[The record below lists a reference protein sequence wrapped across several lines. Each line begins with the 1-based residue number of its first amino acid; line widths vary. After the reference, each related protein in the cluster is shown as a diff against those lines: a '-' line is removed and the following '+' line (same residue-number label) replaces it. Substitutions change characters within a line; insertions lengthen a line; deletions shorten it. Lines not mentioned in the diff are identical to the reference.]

1 MILRENRGAKI
12 RFMKDKIFI
21 DSNIFLYTLDCN
33 DKKKQNRAREFILST
48 SGISRIV
55 ISTQVLNEVFAV
67 ATRKLKIEPLV
78 VKSYLKSLNK
88 LETIIIDPQIIGAA
102 IDYSIIEQISYWD
115 ALMVAAA
122 ETANCSQLITEDL
135 SSGQKIKGVQ
145 IKNPF

>member
-1 MILRENRGAKI
+1 
-12 RFMKDKIFI
+12 MKDKIFI